1 MMQSKYFRTCL
12 GIIAL
17 LLIIYLGTKIS
28 FLFNPIVSIFKILL
42 VPIAAAGFFYYL
54 LRPIVDY
61 LERRKIKRPLGVLMI
76 YFVFIGLFA
85 IFFLLVW
92 PTLREQI
99 ENFIKNA
106 PNLVDDLQSQVNLLS
121 ENPFWGRFMPSES
134 ELYNGFME
142 YVNNAM
148 TWISNSISNL
158 ITVVSS
164 VVVVIATVP
173 IILYYMLKE
182 SGKLPSRLL
191 SIIPR
196 KYRKDGQDVI
206 SDIDNALSNFIIGK
220 VVLNLILSALMYI
233 GFLII
238 GLPYS
243 LLLTLISFVLNFIPY
258 VGALLAAIPVVIV
271 GFIESPSIAIWSVVV
286 IVIAQQIQ
294 DNILT
299 PVIYGKQL
307 DIHPLTTIILLL
319 VGGDFYGIL
328 GVLLAIPA
336 YMVIK
341 IVVTRVYEL
350 FLAEKVEDA

>member
-17 LLIIYLGTKIS
+17 LLIIYLGAKVS
-28 FLFNPIVSIFKILL
+28 FLFNPIVSIFNMLL

-76 YFVFIGLFA
+76 YFVFAGLFL
-85 IFFLLVW
+85 IFILLVW
-92 PTLREQI
+92 PTLKEQI
-99 ENFIKNA
+99 ENFIENA
-106 PNLVDDLQSQVNLLS
+106 PNLVNDLQTQMNQLGK
-121 ENPFWGRFMPSES
+121 NPFWSRFMPSES
-134 ELYNGFME
+134 ELYNGLMD
-142 YVNNAM
+142 YANRAM

-158 ITVVSS
+158 ISVVSG
-164 VVVVIATVP
+164 VVVIIATIP

-182 SGKLPSRLL
+182 SSKLPSKLL
-191 SIIPR
+191 SVVPR
-196 KYRKDGQDVI
+196 RYRKDGQEVL
-206 SDIDNALSNFIIGK
+206 SDIDSALSNFIIGK
-220 VVLNLILSALMYI
+220 VILNLALSVLMYI

-243 LLLTLISFVLNFIPY
+243 LLLTIISFILNFIPY
-258 VGALLAAIPVVIV
+258 VGALLASIPVVIV

-286 IVIAQQIQ
+286 IVVAQQIQ

-336 YMVIK
+336 YMVLKI
-341 IVVTRVYEL
+341 IVVRVYEL

>member
-17 LLIIYLGTKIS
+17 LLIIYLGSKIS
-28 FLFNPIVSIFKILL
+28 FLFRPFVSIFNMLL
-42 VPIAAAGFFYYL
+42 FPMAMAGFFYYL

-61 LERRKIKRPLGVLMI
+61 LEQRKIKRSLGVLMI
-76 YFVFIGLFA
+76 YFVFSGLFA
-85 IFFLLVW
+85 LFVFWVW
-92 PTLREQI
+92 PTLKEQI
-99 ENFIKNA
+99 ENFIMNA
-106 PNLVDDLQSQVNLLS
+106 PNLVDDLQQQMNQLQQ
-121 ENPFWGRFMPSES
+121 NPFWARFMPSES
-134 ELYNGFME
+134 EMYTRLME
-142 YVNNAM
+142 YANRAM
-148 TWISNSISNL
+148 SWISTSISNL
-158 ITVVSS
+158 IAVVSNI
-164 VVVVIATVP
+164 VIVIATVP

-182 SGKLPSRLL
+182 SGKLPPKLL
-191 SIIPR
+191 GVLPR
-196 KYRKDGQDVI
+196 KYRRDGQEVLG
-206 SDIDNALSNFIIGK
+206 DIDNALSHFIIGK
-220 VVLNLILSALMYI
+220 VILNLVLSVLMYI

-243 LLLTLISFVLNFIPY
+243 LLLTLVSFVLNFIPY
-258 VGALLAAIPVVIV
+258 VGAFLAAIPVVIV
-271 GFIESPSIAIWSVVV
+271 GFIESPGIAIWSVVV

-299 PVIYGKQL
+299 PVFYGKQL

-341 IVVTRVYEL
+341 IIFIRVYEL

>member
-17 LLIIYLGTKIS
+17 LLIIFLGSKIS
-28 FLFNPIVSIFKILL
+28 FLFSPIVSMINMLI
-42 VPIAAAGFFYYL
+42 VPIAISGFFFYL

-76 YFVFIGLFA
+76 YFVTAGLFA
-85 IFFLLVW
+85 IFILLVW
-92 PTLREQI
+92 PTLKEQI
-99 ENFIKNA
+99 ENFIENA
-106 PNLVDDLQSQVNLLS
+106 PNLVDDLQKQMNQLGH
-121 ENPFWGRFMPSES
+121 NPFWARFMPSES
-134 ELYNGFME
+134 EFNNGLME
-142 YVNNAM
+142 YVNKAM
-148 TWISNSISNL
+148 TWISNSITNL
-158 ITVVSS
+158 IAVISS
-164 VVVVIATVP
+164 VVIVIATVP

-182 SGKLPSRLL
+182 SSKLPPKLL
-191 SIIPR
+191 SILPR
-196 KYRKDGQDVI
+196 RYRRDGQEVL
-206 SDIDNALSNFIIGK
+206 SDIDSALSNFIIGK
-220 VVLNLILSALMYI
+220 VILNLILSILMYI

-243 LLLTLISFVLNFIPY
+243 LLLALISFVLNFIPY
-258 VGALLAAIPVVIV
+258 VGAILAAVPVVIV

-286 IVIAQQIQ
+286 IVAAQQIQ

-319 VGGDFYGIL
+319 VGGDFFGIL

-336 YMVIK
+336 YMVLKI
-341 IVVTRVYEL
+341 IVVRVYEL